1 MAKAK
6 AASIVN
12 ATPAAIPDADTDGGF
27 FEAGQGEEGGTVV
40 PSAPAPALTQVDHF
54 LDGLVMV
61 TGALFKYE
69 PKDGEVTEGSP
80 IMTGSVQIGDSRRVG
95 VAAWKRVV
103 EETGVV
109 YSEISVGDR
118 GKSKYHGRMFRNSN
132 TGEGNPTYGGF
143 ITLLPVEHVKQY
155 TPEEWDAAP
164 KLVIFGIARRNRADG
179 KVRISLTFTDGF
191 VSRDDVPF

>member
-40 PSAPAPALTQVDHF
+40 PSAPAPVLTQVDHF

-69 PKDGEVTEGSP
+69 SKDGEVTEGSP
-80 IMTGSVQIGDSRRVG
+80 AMTGSVQIGDSRRVG
-95 VAAWKRVV
+95 VAAWKRVA
-103 EETGVV
+103 EDSGVI
-109 YSEISVGDR
+109 YAEICVGDR
-118 GKSKYHGRMFRNSN
+118 GKSKYYGRIFPN
-132 TGEGNPTYGGF
+132 TGRDGNASYGGYL
-143 ITLLPVEHVKQY
+143 TLLPVEHANQY
-155 TPEEWDAAP
+155 TPEQWDAAP
-164 KLVIFGIARRNRADG
+164 KLDIFGIARRNKADG
-179 KVRISLTFTDGF
+179 KARISLTFTDGF